1 MNTVTGTSS
10 ICSPLS
16 FGDIPDLMQSMC
28 LLQATGR
35 LREAL

>member
-1 MNTVTGTSS
+1 MNSVTGTSS

-28 LLQATGR
+28 LLQAAGS
-35 LREAL
+35 LREGL